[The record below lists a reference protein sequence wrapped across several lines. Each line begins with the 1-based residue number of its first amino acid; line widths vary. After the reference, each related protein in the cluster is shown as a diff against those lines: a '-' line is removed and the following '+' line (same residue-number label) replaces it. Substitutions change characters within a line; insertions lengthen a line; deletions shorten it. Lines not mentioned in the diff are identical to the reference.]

1 MKVDNNY
8 IVTGEF
14 EKGNTEVEV
23 ADLCIAVGSSL
34 TVTPAA
40 DLPEVDHIIRS
51 IVPVT
56 HGPLYYCR
64 ESLNVASVW
73 S

>member
-1 MKVDNNY
+1 MCIERYVSWTYAYDY

-23 ADLCIAVGSSL
+23 ADLCIAMGSSL

-40 DLPEVDHIIRS
+40 DLPEVDHATYS
-51 IVPVT
+51 T
-56 HGPLYYCR
+56 
-64 ESLNVASVW
+64 
-73 S
+73 

>member
-1 MKVDNNY
+1 MNLCII

-23 ADLCIAVGSSL
+23 ADLCIAMGSSL

-40 DLPEVDHIIRS
+40 DLPEVDHATYS
-51 IVPVT
+51 T
-56 HGPLYYCR
+56 
-64 ESLNVASVW
+64 
-73 S
+73 